1 MKLCPQCAEPFSDEA
16 SYCPFDGATLARNAD
31 PYVGRTLAARYRLV
45 KRIGTG
51 GMGVVYLARHVMID
65 RLSAIKILRQ
75 DLGMSPTHRERFLRE
90 ARAVNR
96 INHPNIV
103 EINDFGEDAGLTY
116 LVMEFVEG
124 KSLHEALA
132 AGRLAW
138 ARGAR
143 IAMQIASALGRAHQ
157 LGVVHRDLKPENVLI
172 AARAGEDFVKL
183 GDFGIAKMLDAP
195 ALTLN
200 EQRFGTPGYIA
211 PEAIEGAPVTA
222 SCDLYSL
229 GVVLYNMLTGAMPFD
244 VRGVD
249 LLVAALREAPIKPS
263 SRFGDIPAEIEDLV
277 LRLLARSPGDRPRD
291 AFVVHDELADVVRR
305 LGKTSRPP
313 PSMLQDDEV
322 TGPATHSDTSSRS
335 QLTAQL
341 AALPTAELAARWH
354 GVLKE
359 LGGEIDAARP
369 RGEHDPG
376 VRRAIQLAE
385 HARALVVSLER
396 AKVAV
401 AEHQARV
408 DRLETQGRSF
418 RMTIGAA
425 IDTLSRDLS
434 RERAHFDA
442 IAARRLRIS
451 EDASTPSLD
460 HSSRES
466 LVWER
471 AALETEEQRARAV
484 DADLGFQIEEL
495 QRRLAMQNEQLDL
508 EMNQATGELE
518 GALSGLRH
526 MTGELVRTIEEAAA
540 AVGK

>member
-1 MKLCPQCAEPFSDEA
+1 
-16 SYCPFDGATLARNAD
+16 
-31 PYVGRTLAARYRLV
+31 
-45 KRIGTG
+45 
-51 GMGVVYLARHVMID
+51 
-65 RLSAIKILRQ
+65 
-75 DLGMSPTHRERFLRE
+75 
-90 ARAVNR
+90 
-96 INHPNIV
+96 
-103 EINDFGEDAGLTY
+103 
-116 LVMEFVEG
+116 
-124 KSLHEALA
+124 
-132 AGRLAW
+132 
-138 ARGAR
+138 
-143 IAMQIASALGRAHQ
+143 
-157 LGVVHRDLKPENVLI
+157 
-172 AARAGEDFVKL
+172 
-183 GDFGIAKMLDAP
+183 
-195 ALTLN
+195 
-200 EQRFGTPGYIA
+200 
-211 PEAIEGAPVTA
+211 
-222 SCDLYSL
+222 
-229 GVVLYNMLTGAMPFD
+229 MPFD

-249 LLVAALREAPIKPS
+249 LLVAALREAPVKPS

-291 AFVVHDELADVVRR
+291 AFAVHDELADVVRR

-385 HARALVVSLER
+385 HARELVSSLER

-401 AEHQARV
+401 AEHQSRV

-460 HSSRES
+460 NSSRES

-495 QRRLAMQNEQLDL
+495 QRRLTTQNEQLDL
-508 EMNQATGELE
+508 EMEQATGELE
-518 GALSGLRH
+518 GALSALRH
-526 MTGELVRTIEEAAA
+526 MTGELVRTIEDAAA

>member
-1 MKLCPQCAEPFSDEA
+1 MKLCPKCAEPFSDEA
-16 SYCPFDGATLARNAD
+16 GYCPFDGETLVRNAD
-31 PYVGRTLAARYRLV
+31 PYVGRTLAARYRLL
-45 KRIGTG
+45 KRVGTG

-124 KSLHEALA
+124 KSLHDTLA
-132 AGRLAW
+132 SGRLSW

-172 AARAGEDFVKL
+172 TARAGEDFVKL

-222 SCDLYSL
+222 SCDLYAL

-244 VRGVD
+244 VRGVE
-249 LLVAALREAPIKPS
+249 LLVAAVREAPIKPS
-263 SRFGDIPAEIEDLV
+263 ARCDDIPAEVEDLV
-277 LRLLARSPGDRPRD
+277 LRLLARSPEDRPRD
-291 AFVVHDELADVVRR
+291 AFVVHDALADVVRR

-313 PSMLQDDEV
+313 PSLPPDDDV
-322 TGPATHSDTSSRS
+322 TGPSTHSDDSRS
-335 QLTAQL
+335 RLTAQL

-354 GVLKE
+354 GVLQE
-359 LGGEIDAARP
+359 LGGEIDAARR
-369 RGEHDPG
+369 RGEQDPG
-376 VRRAIQLAE
+376 VRRASQLAD
-385 HARALVVSLER
+385 HARSLVASLER

-401 AEHQARV
+401 AERQARV

-425 IDTLSRDLS
+425 IDALSRDLS

-442 IAARRLRIS
+442 IAARRLRIA
-451 EDASTPSLD
+451 EDASTPSIDLG
-460 HSSRES
+460 SRES

-471 AALETEEQRARAV
+471 AALEAEETRARDV
-484 DADLGFQIEEL
+484 DADLNFQIDEL
-495 QRRLAMQNEQLDL
+495 QRRLASQNEQLDL
-508 EMNQATGELE
+508 EMGQAAGELE
-518 GALSGLRH
+518 GALSALRH